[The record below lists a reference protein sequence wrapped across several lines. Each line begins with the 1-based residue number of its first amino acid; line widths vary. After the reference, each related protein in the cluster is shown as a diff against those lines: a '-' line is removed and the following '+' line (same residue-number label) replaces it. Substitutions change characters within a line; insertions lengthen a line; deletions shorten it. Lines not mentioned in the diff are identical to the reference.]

1 MKTPLFIA
9 TLLVFAAV
17 GALAQDTPPP
27 PPPMDDAMMKFIE
40 AMSPNDNHKK
50 LEAFAGNWDIASTF
64 WMDGPDK
71 PPMTEKGGA
80 RITWAL
86 GGRFLRQEFKGT
98 FMGMPMDGLG
108 FLGYDNLKKAYT
120 MSWMDNT
127 STAISTATGQ
137 FDEAGTDLTL
147 NGKMDDPITGELNM
161 DVKYVFRKSDRDRY
175 VFEMHQVPAK
185 GPSVKMGEMVYTRSK
200 EHN

>member
-1 MKTPLFIA
+1 MKTTVKIA
-9 TLLVFAAV
+9 ALILAVAV
-17 GALAQDTPPP
+17 GALAQDTPP

-71 PPMTEKGGA
+71 PPMTDKA
-80 RITWAL
+80 SSRVTWTL
-86 GGRFLRQEFKGT
+86 GGRYLKQEFKGT

-108 FLGYDNLKKAYT
+108 FLGYDNIKKAYT
-120 MSWMDNT
+120 MFWIDNT
-127 STAISTATGQ
+127 STAMATATGR
-137 FDEAGTDLTL
+137 FDDAGTDLTL
-147 NGKMDDPITGELNM
+147 NGKMDDPMTGEM
-161 DVKYVFRKSDRDRY
+161 DKDVRYVFRKSEKDRY
-175 VFEMHQVPAK
+175 VFEMHEVPAK
-185 GPSVKMGEMVYTRSK
+185 GPSVKFGEMVYTRKK